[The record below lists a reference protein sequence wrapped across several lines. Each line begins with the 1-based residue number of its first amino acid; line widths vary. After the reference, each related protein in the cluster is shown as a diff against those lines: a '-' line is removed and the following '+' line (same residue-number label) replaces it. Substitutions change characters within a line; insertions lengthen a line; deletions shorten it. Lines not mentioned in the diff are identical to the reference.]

1 MSKFR
6 HVGGIAVVRKLEI
19 ALLGVALAVVAACSA
34 AGEASLQGFFT
45 RLTLSLTV
53 GDSVTEVYAQPGETA
68 DLSAVTAGEGL
79 RVAYWLDSD
88 GGTADLSQPVEAD
101 AEYTAVLAPELNG
114 QLEPWLELAE
124 HGLAHPGEHVTGEEI
139 AAAVD
144 SMFGGAVRTDVIAR
158 LDTVSEVALALVLDG
173 LFPPEALSGLTEN
186 EPLSRIEA
194 AGIIYPLYMDTL
206 YGDA

>member
-19 ALLGVALAVVAACSA
+19 ALLGVALVVVAACSA

-79 RVAYWLDSD
+79 P
-88 GGTADLSQPVEAD
+88 GGL
-101 AEYTAVLAPELNG
+101 LA
-114 QLEPWLELAE
+114 
-124 HGLAHPGEHVTGEEI
+124 GL
-139 AAAVD
+139 
-144 SMFGGAVRTDVIAR
+144 
-158 LDTVSEVALALVLDG
+158 
-173 LFPPEALSGLTEN
+173 
-186 EPLSRIEA
+186 
-194 AGIIYPLYMDTL
+194 
-206 YGDA
+206 